1 MPAIEELQQHPLNNE
16 RVNAYAV
23 RVMLPKGK
31 KVPASLAAKDGE
43 STFTR
48 VLKDG
53 RTMLKR
59 GLLGAELL
67 QAAIDGELAGCTVLT
82 AEEADAVLRAE
93 QEEAREQG
101 FAEGMRA

>member
-1 MPAIEELQQHPLNNE
+1 MPAIKDHPLRNE
-16 RVNAYAV
+16 AVNAYAV

-48 VLKDG
+48 ALKDG

-59 GLLGAELL
+59 GLLGAKLL
-67 QAAIDGELAGCTVLT
+67 QAAIDGELDGCTVIT
-82 AEEADAVLRAE
+82 AEEADVILRAE
-93 QEEAREQG
+93 ADDE
-101 FAEGMRA
+101 RA